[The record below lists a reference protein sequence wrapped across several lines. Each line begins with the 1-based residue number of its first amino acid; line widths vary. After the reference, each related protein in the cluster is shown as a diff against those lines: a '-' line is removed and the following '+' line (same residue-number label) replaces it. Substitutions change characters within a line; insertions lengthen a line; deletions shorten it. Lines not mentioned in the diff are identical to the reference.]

1 MAMQSRWP
9 HFIPAWTYEGTT
21 SLLVA
26 SLQAWAALPLMLGT
40 LVLVG
45 AVDLGANPQESIIRG
60 LGQASLSLLI
70 FAYAIT
76 ALERIWQNLVAG
88 FGYDTKRAR
97 PFGLVLARRAIG
109 LWALTYALLHLLG
122 YWLFEQDQDTWQ
134 VLIDFFRR
142 PFVTLGMLALLI
154 MLALGVTSNR
164 FSMQRLGSS
173 WKKLHRLIGMIVV
186 LSLLHY
192 ALHKAG
198 KNDFVEPLAFGLV
211 AVTAWLLKLRRPT

>member
-1 MAMQSRWP
+1 M
-9 HFIPAWTYEGTT
+9 
-21 SLLVA
+21 LVA
-26 SLQAWAALPLMLGT
+26 SLQAWAALPLMLGG

-60 LGQASLSLLI
+60 LGQVSLSLLI

-76 ALERIWQNLVAG
+76 ALERLWQNLVAAG
-88 FGYDTKRAR
+88 FGYGVKRAK
-97 PFGLVLARRAIG
+97 PFGLVVARRGIG
-109 LWALTYALLHLLG
+109 LWALTYALLHLLA
-122 YWLFEQDQDTWQ
+122 YWLFELDQDTWQ
-134 VLIDFFRR
+134 VLVDFFRR

-164 FSMQRLGSS
+164 FSMQRLGPS
-173 WKKLHRLIGMIVV
+173 WKKLHRLIGLIVI

-211 AVTAWLLKLRRPT
+211 AVAAWLLKFRRPS

>member
-1 MAMQSRWP
+1 
-9 HFIPAWTYEGTT
+9 
-21 SLLVA
+21 
-26 SLQAWAALPLMLGT
+26 MLGG

-60 LGQASLSLLI
+60 LGQVSLSLLI

-76 ALERIWQNLVAG
+76 ALERLWQKLVAG
-88 FGYDTKRAR
+88 FGYDTKRVK
-97 PFGLVLARRAIG
+97 PFGLVVARRGIG
-109 LWALTYALLHLLG
+109 LWALTYALFHLLA

-134 VLIDFFRR
+134 VLVDFFRR

-164 FSMQRLGSS
+164 FSMQRLGPS
-173 WKKLHRLIGMIVV
+173 WKKLHRLIGLIVV

-211 AVTAWLLKLRRPT
+211 AMAAGLLKLRRPS

>member
-1 MAMQSRWP
+1 MQSRWP

-26 SLQAWAALPLMLGT
+26 SLQAWAALPLMLGA

-45 AVDLGANPQESIIRG
+45 MVDLGANPQESIIRG
-60 LGQASLSLLI
+60 LGQVSLSLLI

-88 FGYDTKRAR
+88 FGYDTKCAK

-109 LWALTYALLHLLG
+109 LWALTYALLHLLA

-134 VLIDFFRR
+134 VLVDFFRR
-142 PFVTLGMLALLI
+142 PFVTLGMFALLI

-164 FSMQRLGSS
+164 YSMQRLGAS
-173 WKKLHRLIGMIVV
+173 WKKLHRLIGLIVV

-192 ALHKAG
+192 VLHKAG

-211 AVTAWLLKLRRPT
+211 ALAAWLLKLRRST

>member
-1 MAMQSRWP
+1 
-9 HFIPAWTYEGTT
+9 
-21 SLLVA
+21 LLVA
-26 SLQAWAALPLMLGT
+26 SLQAWAALPLMLGG

-60 LGQASLSLLI
+60 LGQVSLCLLI
-70 FAYAIT
+70 FAYAIA
-76 ALERIWQNLVAG
+76 ALERLWQNLVAG
-88 FGYDTKRAR
+88 LGYGVKRAK
-97 PFGLVLARRAIG
+97 PFGLVVARRSIG
-109 LWALTYALLHLLG
+109 LWALTYALLHLLT
-122 YWLFEQDQDTWQ
+122 YWLFELDQDTWQ
-134 VLIDFFRR
+134 VLVDFFRR

-164 FSMQRLGSS
+164 FSMQRFGPS
-173 WKKLHRLIGMIVV
+173 WKKLHRLIGLIVI

-211 AVTAWLLKLRRPT
+211 AVAAWLLKLRRPS

>member
-1 MAMQSRWP
+1 MLSRWP
-9 HFIPAWTYEGTT
+9 HFIPAWTFEGTT

-26 SLQAWAALPLMLGT
+26 SLQAWAALPLMLGM
-40 LVLVG
+40 LILVG

-60 LGQASLSLLI
+60 LGQVSLSLLI

-76 ALERIWQNLVAG
+76 ALERIWQKLVAG
-88 FGYDTKRAR
+88 FGYDTKRAK

-109 LWALTYALLHLLG
+109 LWALTYALLHLLA
-122 YWLFEQDQDTWQ
+122 YWLFEQDQDTWK
-134 VLIDFFRR
+134 VLVDFFRR

-164 FSMQRLGSS
+164 FSMQRLGPS
-173 WKKLHRLIGMIVV
+173 WKKLHRLIGLIVV

-211 AVTAWLLKLRRPT
+211 AVAAWLLKLRRPS